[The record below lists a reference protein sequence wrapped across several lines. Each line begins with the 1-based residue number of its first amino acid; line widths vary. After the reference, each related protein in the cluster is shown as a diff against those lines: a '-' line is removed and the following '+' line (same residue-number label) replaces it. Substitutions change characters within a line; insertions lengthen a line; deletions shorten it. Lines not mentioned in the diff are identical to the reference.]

1 MSEGKVVIG
10 YYRLSMEDDS
20 QRESNSII
28 NQRKLV
34 KDYISHSPELAA
46 MPFQEFYDDGY
57 SGSTMERPA
66 IRQVL
71 ELARNNQVQCI
82 IVKDFSRFARNY
94 IEMGTYLEQ
103 IFPFLGV
110 RFISIS
116 DHYDSRYY
124 QGKGSDLEVQ
134 FKGLVADFYVKDQ
147 SAKVKAAVNTKRGRG
162 EYCCGSAPYGYRINP
177 ENRKELL
184 IVEDEAEVIRRV
196 FELTNQRYSKTE
208 ICRLFNEEGIPTPL
222 QSMSKRQKSDNKKAS
237 TRGLQWTSDTIR
249 KILNDKNYI
258 GCMVYGKTKI
268 PDPGTGK
275 EVPVP
280 KSAWK
285 VIEGHHEPIISK
297 ETFEKAQ
304 TLQIRHTKKSKFD
317 KETTLLSGYVKCG
330 NCRRNLT
337 GSKRLHGHVLYS
349 CAYSQGKEDTGC
361 FAGKAD
367 DKMLEQIV
375 LREIKEHLRRE
386 ISQEEMQQ
394 FVIKQHKSSIEVYKK
409 ERGDCEMRQGQ
420 IKIQNRQN
428 YEKYHEGQM
437 NQKRFMEIKMQLENE
452 RKRLQKRVQEL
463 ERVINSEKEIVMK
476 NVQEEQM
483 LKYLGYEKLTREML
497 EEYVQ
502 GIYVYDDGRVE
513 VEWRALKLAR

>member
-1 MSEGKVVIG
+1 MSEQKFVIG

-34 KDYISHSPELAA
+34 KDYISHSPELAT
-46 MPFQEFYDDGY
+46 MPFREFYDDGY
-57 SGSTMERPA
+57 SGATMERPA

-116 DHYDSRYY
+116 DHYDSKDY

-184 IVEDEAEVIRRV
+184 IVEDEVEVIRRV

-208 ICRLFNEEGIPTPL
+208 ICRLFNEEGILTPL

-237 TRGLQWTSDTIR
+237 TRGLQWTSDMIR

-275 EVPVP
+275 EIPVP

-285 VIEGHHEPIISK
+285 VIEGHHEPVISR

-304 TLQIRHTKKSKFD
+304 ALQIRHTKKSKFD

-330 NCRRNLT
+330 NCRRSLT

-367 DKMLEQIV
+367 DRMLEQIV

-386 ISQEEMQQ
+386 ISQEEMWERVKRQSEEKIEGYQ
-394 FVIKQHKSSIEVYKK
+394 AEKKKCEKRREEIKE
-409 ERGDCEMRQGQ
+409 E
-420 IKIQNRQN
+420 NRRN
-428 YEKYHEGQM
+428 YERYREGEM
-437 NQKRFMEIKMQLENE
+437 YREEFLKARERLEE
-452 RKRLQKRVQEL
+452 EKGRLEAQEQEL
-463 ERVINSEKEIVMK
+463 EKLICGEEKVEMRK
-476 NVQEEQM
+476 NLSREEREEC
-483 LKYLGYEKLTREML
+483 LGDRKLTRNVL
-497 EEYVQ
+497 KKYVK
-502 GIYVYDDGRVE
+502 GIYVYDDGRVK
-513 VEWRALKLAR
+513 VEWKE